1 MQDDLQVPSLS
12 IRMCG
17 TLPVR
22 HLAIH
27 LVDVKY
33 FRLLLYPSKHT
44 EAQALP
50 RAPSTHTLLSWS
62 FAVSGM
68 PLFFLQVPAP
78 ARFLHLYAD
87 GGAFGLA
94 FTSFE
99 AVWSFVGFFLAH
111 YLQFLTHH
119 CWTSRFLLYPR
130 PYGDGL
136 WPGLQGFR
144 RLGVWHFAYEI
155 KLRVQYIP
163 VQRGQPLSLEPW
175 LIRKPRTETLNPEA

>member
-50 RAPSTHTLLSWS
+50 RALQHIPSYLGVLQCQGCHFSFFRCQHRRVFYTCMLTEGPLAWHLQALRLFGVLLASS
-62 FAVSGM
+62 LLIICS
-68 PLFFLQVPAP
+68 
-78 ARFLHLYAD
+78 
-87 GGAFGLA
+87 
-94 FTSFE
+94 
-99 AVWSFVGFFLAH
+99 
-111 YLQFLTHH
+111 
-119 CWTSRFLLYPR
+119 FLLTIAGPLGFCYTPDR
-130 PYGDGL
+130 MGMDYG
-136 WPGLQGFR
+136 
-144 RLGVWHFAYEI
+144 
-155 KLRVQYIP
+155 
-163 VQRGQPLSLEPW
+163 RGCRDSGD
-175 LIRKPRTETLNPEA
+175 